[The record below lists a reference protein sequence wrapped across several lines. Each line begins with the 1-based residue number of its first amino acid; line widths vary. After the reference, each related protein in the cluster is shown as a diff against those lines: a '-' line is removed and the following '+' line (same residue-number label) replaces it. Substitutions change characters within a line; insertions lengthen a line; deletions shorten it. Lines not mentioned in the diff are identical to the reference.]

1 MIRPTF
7 FNFSAKPFEMES
19 MYSDSNSVWI
29 PWQRKSSDVRLPL
42 LLKLCLR
49 RNLEHDQAR
58 VESDLFQS
66 KLIKKIS
73 LSLICHPQAYLFVY
87 KLSPIHKRLRFSLEN
102 HESVSI
108 FFLFSFLFKQILRSN
123 LAFIFE
129 GLVYF
134 EAIWFDQKRGFSSKS
149 AWVFQGVRRKINVS
163 PYQCHVLRKRQGV
176 CLLRTHGTS
185 CVILYSYQF
194 AISLEFILLKCV
206 DDRVDGCWLS
216 DSESL
221 Q

>member
-1 MIRPTF
+1 
-7 FNFSAKPFEMES
+7 MES

-42 LLKLCLR
+42 LIKLYLKTELR
-49 RNLEHDQAR
+49 TLPSQGWVRFISIEAD
-58 VESDLFQS
+58 
-66 KLIKKIS
+66 KKIS

-87 KLSPIHKRLRFSLEN
+87 KLSLSHKRLRFSLEN
-102 HESVSI
+102 HESISI

-185 CVILYSYQF
+185 RVILYSYQF

>member
-1 MIRPTF
+1 
-7 FNFSAKPFEMES
+7 MES
-19 MYSDSNSVWI
+19 MYSDSNSDWI

-42 LLKLCLR
+42 LIKLYLKTELR
-49 RNLEHDQAR
+49 TLPSQGWVR
-58 VESDLFQS
+58 FI
-66 KLIKKIS
+66 LIEADKKIS

-87 KLSPIHKRLRFSLEN
+87 KLSLSHKCLRFSLEN
-102 HESVSI
+102 HESISI

>member
-1 MIRPTF
+1 
-7 FNFSAKPFEMES
+7 MES
-19 MYSDSNSVWI
+19 MYSDSNSDWI
-29 PWQRKSSDVRLPL
+29 PWQSDIRFPL
-42 LLKLCLR
+42 LIKLYFKTELR
-49 RNLEHDQAR
+49 TWPSQGWVRFISIEAD
-58 VESDLFQS
+58 
-66 KLIKKIS
+66 KKIS
-73 LSLICHPQAYLFVY
+73 LSLLCHPQAYLFVY
-87 KLSPIHKRLRFSLEN
+87 KLSPSHKRLRFSVEN

-108 FFLFSFLFKQILRSN
+108 FLLFSFLFKQILRSN

-134 EAIWFDQKRGFSSKS
+134 EVIWFDQKRGFSSKS

-185 CVILYSYQF
+185 YVILYSYQF

-216 DSESL
+216 DFESL

>member
-1 MIRPTF
+1 MLKTELRTWP
-7 FNFSAKPFEMES
+7 SQG
-19 MYSDSNSVWI
+19 W
-29 PWQRKSSDVRLPL
+29 VRFISI
-42 LLKLCLR
+42 
-49 RNLEHDQAR
+49 EAD
-58 VESDLFQS
+58 
-66 KLIKKIS
+66 KKIS

-87 KLSPIHKRLRFSLEN
+87 KLSLSHKRLRFSLEN

-134 EAIWFDQKRGFSSKS
+134 EVIWFDQKRGFSSKS
-149 AWVFQGVRRKINVS
+149 TWVFQGVRRKINVS

-194 AISLEFILLKCV
+194 AISLEFILPKCV